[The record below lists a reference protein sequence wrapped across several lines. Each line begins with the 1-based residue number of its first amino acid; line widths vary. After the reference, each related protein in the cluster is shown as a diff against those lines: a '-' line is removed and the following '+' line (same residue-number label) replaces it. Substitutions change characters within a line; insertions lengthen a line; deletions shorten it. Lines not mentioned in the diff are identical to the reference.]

1 MWYGKVSGK
10 KERVTEVTCNA
21 LIESF
26 SRLELQIIRNGISWF
41 ESKES
46 SQNNYVQVSSGC
58 LDFQDHN
65 HQ

>member
-1 MWYGKVSGK
+1 MSDL
-10 KERVTEVTCNA
+10 KEAN
-21 LIESF
+21 
-26 SRLELQIIRNGISWF
+26 LEQTDLEETNLKGANLKGANLKRA
-41 ESKES
+41 KES

>member
-1 MWYGKVSGK
+1 MKDNKIFVVNERGYGMSDL
-10 KERVTEVTCNA
+10 KEAN
-21 LIESF
+21 
-26 SRLELQIIRNGISWF
+26 LEQTDLEETNLKGANLKGA
-41 ESKES
+41 KES